1 MSRQVVARK
10 SRRKWLARARPRR
23 IVANMTPPV
32 AQIGIQTSYQ
42 EVSPHAALVTVSGE
56 LDLYSLDE
64 FKAVLSSAEQT
75 GHDLVVLDLRELG
88 FIDSSGLGAI
98 IGMQGRSQKVD
109 RRLIVCPSEVVTKTF
124 EVTGLHRVLKT
135 ADRPEDVL

>member
-1 MSRQVVARK
+1 MA
-10 SRRKWLARARPRR
+10 
-23 IVANMTPPV
+23 MTP
-32 AQIGIQTSYQ
+32 QIGIQTSFQ
-42 EVSPHAALVTVSGE
+42 EVSESASLVTVSGE

-64 FKAVLSSAEQT
+64 FKDVLSAAEQA
-75 GHDLVVLDLRELG
+75 GHRLVVLDLRELG

-98 IGMQGRSQKVD
+98 IGVQGRAQKAG

-135 ADRPEDVL
+135 ADSPQDIFGG